1 MYFLLDDYTS
11 HGTDI
16 DSFKKEAEL
25 FDKHT
30 SIIPVYTCDMHILD
44 YFKISPTKV
53 LFHDIKDDQLTYTE
67 DGKYIVTDMMA
78 IRTDSLSEEQT
89 ENLRILAL

>member
-16 DSFKKEAEL
+16 DLFKKEAEL

-53 LFHDIKDDQLTYTE
+53 LFHDIKDDQLTYT
-67 DGKYIVTDMMA
+67 
-78 IRTDSLSEEQT
+78 
-89 ENLRILAL
+89 